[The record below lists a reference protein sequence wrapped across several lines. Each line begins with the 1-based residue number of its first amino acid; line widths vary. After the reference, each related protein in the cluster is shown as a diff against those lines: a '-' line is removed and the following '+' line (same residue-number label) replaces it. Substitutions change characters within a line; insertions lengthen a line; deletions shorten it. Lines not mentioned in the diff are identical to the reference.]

1 MADQPPH
8 SDQAGIARAQSDP
21 QPPAGSPIYSG
32 LQQCPNCG
40 AVTGRGDTVC
50 QECGEDLER
59 RPRQIRCRYCQETG
73 SSALVLCPHCGRE
86 LQAAP
91 PRLLTWGVPALLAL
105 LFLLLLANRWE
116 SNSPVA
122 WLQSQS
128 TQLSGIIALVDEGME
143 PTGDSVMIATGNE
156 TLTNNGG
163 AESIVALA
171 PTATPDQPAADTPA
185 TLLQATEAAEPTLRP
200 TVEPTIE
207 PTATALPTLEPTE
220 EPTAQPTATSTTAP
234 TNTPAATST
243 STAAP
248 TQRATRQATATAAAT
263 SSGATLSLPTATAT
277 PNAATIEARAAT
289 EAADAGGT
297 GGSVVTTYT
306 VRSGDTLLGIAAQF
320 EIPVQAIMAANSIAA
335 NEVYSIRP
343 GEELI
348 IPLPGTSADAPTATP
363 APPTAT
369 TQPRPDPTATPTTT
383 PTVIALRL
391 DAPNLRSPES
401 GTTVSC
407 TGSGQLTWSQVEFIQ
422 PTDRYVLHLGFV
434 SGRGEGGEDSITWV
448 LQQPVPSSR
457 AAWEMDSDLC
467 ALAPQELGRR
477 WQWYVEVI
485 DAASESVSPASDI
498 WEFTWN

>member
-1 MADQPPH
+1 M
-8 SDQAGIARAQSDP
+8 
-21 QPPAGSPIYSG
+21 
-32 LQQCPNCG
+32 
-40 AVTGRGDTVC
+40 
-50 QECGEDLER
+50 
-59 RPRQIRCRYCQETG
+59 
-73 SSALVLCPHCGRE
+73 
-86 LQAAP
+86 
-91 PRLLTWGVPALLAL
+91 
-105 LFLLLLANRWE
+105 
-116 SNSPVA
+116 
-122 WLQSQS
+122 
-128 TQLSGIIALVDEGME
+128 
-143 PTGDSVMIATGNE
+143 
-156 TLTNNGG
+156 
-163 AESIVALA
+163 
-171 PTATPDQPAADTPA
+171 
-185 TLLQATEAAEPTLRP
+185 
-200 TVEPTIE
+200 
-207 PTATALPTLEPTE
+207 
-220 EPTAQPTATSTTAP
+220 
-234 TNTPAATST
+234 
-243 STAAP
+243 
-248 TQRATRQATATAAAT
+248 
-263 SSGATLSLPTATAT
+263 PTATAT

-320 EIPVQAIMAANSIAA
+320 EISVQAIMAANSIAA

-348 IPLPGTSADAPTATP
+348 IPLPGTSADVPTATP